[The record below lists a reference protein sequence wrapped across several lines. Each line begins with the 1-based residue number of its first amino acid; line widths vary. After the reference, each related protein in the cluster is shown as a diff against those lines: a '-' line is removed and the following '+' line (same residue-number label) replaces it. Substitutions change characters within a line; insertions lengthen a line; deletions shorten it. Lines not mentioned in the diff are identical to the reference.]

1 MMINIYCHIFIVHV
15 TVDSF
20 SCIKV
25 GSENVKKISMF
36 VEKNVTWGPADIS
49 GVPSDQKLDKA
60 KELTYLSI

>member
-25 GSENVKKISMF
+25 GSENVKNIN
-36 VEKNVTWGPADIS
+36 VCRKNVTWGPADIC

-60 KELTYLSI
+60 EELTYLSI